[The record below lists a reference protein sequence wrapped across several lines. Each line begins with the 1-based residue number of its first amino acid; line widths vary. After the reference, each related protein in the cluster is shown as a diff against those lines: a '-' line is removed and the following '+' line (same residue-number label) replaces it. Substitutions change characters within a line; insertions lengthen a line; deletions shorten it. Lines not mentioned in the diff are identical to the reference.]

1 MADFIELHGEMWCY
15 LNIWELFRSLQ
26 WQLFATQKLPYTKE
40 RYAVAPDMQSLFP
53 QAGIESFVNY

>member
-26 WQLFATQKLPYTKE
+26 W
-40 RYAVAPDMQSLFP
+40 
-53 QAGIESFVNY
+53 